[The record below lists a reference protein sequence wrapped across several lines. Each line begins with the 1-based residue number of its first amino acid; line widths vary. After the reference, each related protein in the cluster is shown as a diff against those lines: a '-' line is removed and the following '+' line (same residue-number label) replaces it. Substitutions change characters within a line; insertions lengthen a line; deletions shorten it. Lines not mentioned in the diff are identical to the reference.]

1 MDNTLVG
8 SVLNALPLEN
18 MISSPLEGMIKA
30 QIQASRLYADFLL
43 AVCIKDGKAQSIQ
56 FDYDETIVDEKGEI
70 QGVLKKTMRIPLMAA
85 ISHPNI
91 SIEEG
96 TIDFDL
102 EITQSEKD
110 TKDLDIEGSI
120 EGSLGWGPFTV
131 KVSGRVSQKT
141 AQTRATD
148 TRAKYSIHT
157 QVKRQPPPEAL
168 MRVIDYL
175 TDAATKPGVQKDAL
189 TVEDFSKET
198 SRPSQEGK
206 TKKDEQHEPAT

>member
-206 TKKDEQHEPAT
+206 TKKDEQHEPAI